1 MRVVL
6 CDDKASLAESAA
18 NLGAWWIKEAIRK
31 RGKAVIV
38 LSTGLS
44 QLDMLSRLVEQDIPW
59 EKVEAFHVDEY
70 VGLSETDKASFRSY
84 LKTYFVS
91 KVPTLG
97 AMHYIDGN
105 APDVEKEIERLNA
118 LIAHTSVDVAFIG
131 VGENGHIAFNDPPT
145 AKIQTEEPFIQVT
158 LADRCRK
165 QQVTEG
171 WFPKMDAVPQQAITM
186 SVRQVLKARKIIA
199 TVPDLR
205 KAKAVAMCLFDE
217 ASPFAP
223 CAMLRWHNGC
233 DLFIDRPS
241 ATLVFGDRRPD

>member
-84 LKTYFVS
+84 LKT
-91 KVPTLG
+91 
-97 AMHYIDGN
+97 
-105 APDVEKEIERLNA
+105 
-118 LIAHTSVDVAFIG
+118 
-131 VGENGHIAFNDPPT
+131 
-145 AKIQTEEPFIQVT
+145 
-158 LADRCRK
+158 
-165 QQVTEG
+165 
-171 WFPKMDAVPQQAITM
+171 
-186 SVRQVLKARKIIA
+186 
-199 TVPDLR
+199 
-205 KAKAVAMCLFDE
+205 
-217 ASPFAP
+217 
-223 CAMLRWHNGC
+223 
-233 DLFIDRPS
+233 
-241 ATLVFGDRRPD
+241 